1 MKRKKL
7 TAIALVGTVFLSVTA
22 LAASAIMLFQ
32 NTGVGAVNADD
43 EPGMRLVK
51 IGSTE
56 LILRHINNLPENST
70 YKLKGNDNVKVIGS
84 GYPFSKAG
92 NYYLEFGEYPR
103 SYVGNTI
110 NSVLET
116 EYAKTDNGELTKL
129 TQSFTYNTANPT
141 STGSWNNTGVWV
153 PTQNYVYTYNGIKY
167 VRVQDPVIYGKKNSD
182 TNSNTSTYDLYKAS
196 EANNNTDTT
205 KTDAVNEDGILLGS
219 SENSILVGTSGAGF
233 WFYVEPIRWII
244 TNWKDMPALINP
256 DNIEVDNTASVA
268 THMELLS
275 VDEIAANVPNGGA
288 STSFS
293 TTLWHN
299 GGFRKFL
306 NGGSYTNGNADGTIG
321 SAVINEDA
329 SFYGQAFTAAEKA
342 IIATTALNNT
352 TDSTAA
358 TESTNVDQDTN
369 DKIFLLSYNQ
379 VFGSGDS
386 DGYFNLWDQN
396 STAADNAKMAVATDY
411 AVANFGWKFDRP
423 TGGVNSGVGLWWLR
437 SSASATALSRVHNSG
452 SATSLNPY
460 ISNSGLRPAL
470 RIAIGNP
477 QSAAPGG
484 LTARYADG
492 SYSSSQV
499 GVAEASLAEYVVT
512 DDIYDIKNNTM
523 AAAGSGAT
531 VNLVFNAG
539 SGAVIQTIRIGLTN
553 LTINSTEPSG
563 YNAVRVGEVYI
574 RYRAWYKDSNSKQI
588 LLLKINARGNAIF
601 KSLNGEYTVWAGS
614 SKV

>member
-70 YKLKGNDNVKVIGS
+70 YKLKGSDNTKVIGS
-84 GYPFSKAG
+84 SYPSSKAG

-110 NSVLET
+110 NSTLET

-141 STGSWNNTGVWV
+141 GTGSWSNAGVWV

-167 VRVQDPVIYGKKNSD
+167 VRVQNPLLYGQKTGYTASVSD
-182 TNSNTSTYDLYKAS
+182 TNV
-196 EANNNTDTT
+196 DTT
-205 KTDAVNEDGILLGS
+205 TTDAVNEDGILLGS
-219 SENSILVGTSGAGF
+219 GENSILVGTSGAGF

-256 DNIEVDNTASVA
+256 DNIEVDNATSVA

-293 TTLWHN
+293 TTLWYN

-306 NGGSYTNGNADGTIG
+306 NGGSYTNGNTDGTIG
-321 SAVINEDA
+321 PAVINEDA

-352 TDSTAA
+352 SDSTAA
-358 TESTNVDQDTN
+358 TESTNLDQDTN

-396 STAADNAKMAVATDY
+396 NTAADNAKMAVATDY

-437 SSASATALSRVHNSG
+437 SSASATALSRVTTNG
-452 SATSLNPY
+452 SAYSLNPY
-460 ISNSGLRPAL
+460 TSTIGLRPAL

-484 LTARYADG
+484 LTARYANG